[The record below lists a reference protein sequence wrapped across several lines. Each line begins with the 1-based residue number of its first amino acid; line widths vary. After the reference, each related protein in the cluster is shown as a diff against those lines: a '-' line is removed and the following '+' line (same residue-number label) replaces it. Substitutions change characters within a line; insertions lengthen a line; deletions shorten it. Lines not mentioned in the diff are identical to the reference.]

1 MNLRRAVLSLAALV
15 SFAIAPAAQ
24 AVPTL
29 QMQLSSGSATSGVL
43 SDAAHTGMVSF
54 SGSLGA
60 FSINVSTGTGVGS
73 LNPSANRGIDLNS
86 VNVASSTGGSVTI
99 MLTETGLSGTA
110 GSTLFQS
117 AIGGTVGSFIS
128 NLASTITFTTY
139 SDASN
144 AAFGLSNRL
153 YTTTFSGRGLPFSV
167 GSTSSGATSS
177 LYSQTIVVTID
188 SAAGSTTSFDA
199 YVTPVPLPGTV
210 ALLGLGLLGLGL
222 RNKARKTA

>member
-1 MNLRRAVLSLAALV
+1 MNLRRAVLSFAALV

-29 QMQLSSGSATSGVL
+29 QMQLSSGGASSGVL
-43 SDAAHTGMVSF
+43 TDAAHTGYVNF
-54 SGSLGA
+54 TGALGA

-73 LNPSANRGIDLNS
+73 LNPSANKGIDLNS

-110 GSTLFQS
+110 GSSLFQS

-128 NLASTITFTTY
+128 NLASSITFSTY

-144 AAFGLSNRL
+144 TAFGQANLL
-153 YTTTFSGRGLPFSV
+153 YSKTFSGNGLPFSV
-167 GSTSSGATSS
+167 GATSSGATST
-177 LYSQTIVVTID
+177 LYSQTIVVTIN

-199 YVTPVPLPGTV
+199 YVTPVPLPGTL
-210 ALLGLGLLGLGL
+210 ALLGLGFLGLGL